1 MAERAGE
8 RPRLAVLAVS
18 RGGCLLGGRL
28 AESLGGDFFACKGRL
43 AEVMSRVWRDYPE
56 IVCIMAA
63 GIVVRIV
70 APLLRDKL
78 QDPAVVVCDEKGNF
92 AISLL
97 SGHIGGANA
106 LAHRVAAQTG
116 GQAVLT
122 TASDVLGRTALDLWC
137 RDLGL
142 TPADKTAFT
151 RAMGRLVD
159 HGSLTLWSRAPLP
172 ELPPDLI
179 PIAERDRAD
188 LIVDSRTDAPAHAAL
203 LHPGALVVGVGCNRG
218 VSPAVIARAVEAVCA
233 THGLAI
239 QSVFRLASIDLKQD
253 EAGLLE
259 YARQQ
264 GLPIDFYDKDQL
276 NRVEGVGAASEA
288 VMRATGA
295 KGVAEPAALLSA
307 GPGSVLLVAKMK
319 WPDATAAVAEIA
331 DPLRGKDRPG
341 GLGAPVETQA
351 VVLRS

>member
-1 MAERAGE
+1 MPERARE
-8 RPRLAVLAVS
+8 RPRLAVLAIS
-18 RGGCLLGGRL
+18 RGGCDLGGRL
-28 AESLGGDFFACKGRL
+28 AEALGGDFFACKGRL
-43 AEVMSRVWRDYPE
+43 AEVMARVWRDYPE

-63 GIVVRIV
+63 GIVVRTI
-70 APLLRDKL
+70 APLLRDKR

-142 TPADKTAFT
+142 TPGNKTAFT

-159 HGSLTLWSRAPLP
+159 QGSLTLWSRSPLP

-218 VSPAVIARAVEAVCA
+218 APATAIARAVEAACRA
-233 THGLAI
+233 HGLAI
-239 QSVFRLASIDLKQD
+239 QSVVRLASIDLKQD

-259 YARQQ
+259 YARQL
-264 GLPIDFYDKDQL
+264 GLSIDFYDKDQL

-288 VMRATGA
+288 VLRATGA

-307 GPGSVLLVAKMK
+307 GPGGVLLAAKMK
-319 WPDATAAVAEIA
+319 WTDVTTAVAEIA
-331 DPLRGKDRPG
+331 DPLAIIRQGHT
-341 GLGAPVETQA
+341 EQ
-351 VVLRS
+351 